1 MHFGGRR
8 SLSPTLIDLGT
19 GAKNSVLRLGE
30 TTQTWGDGARGFL
43 GAVAFVGVYMGQ
55 GGSPAPSLTGSI
67 AALPVFPLL
76 EEAAALQVRGQL
88 ECEGAERKASVLTF
102 DTN

>member
-19 GAKNSVLRLGE
+19 GAKNSVLRLEE
-30 TTQTWGDGARGFL
+30 TTQTGGDGARGFL
-43 GAVAFVGVYMGQ
+43 GAAAFVGVYMGQ
-55 GGSPAPSLTGSI
+55 GGSHAPSTGSI